1 MVPPRLSCIVDVP
14 ETFCATESVKG
25 RTVSYGGDIRIG
37 DLRNSGQADFLV
49 YRSVDNA
56 HDEGGMKPCFLG
68 AFNGEGQPIWSS
80 GDGGIQPSRPGP
92 VAIHDLDGDGRT
104 EVICFFHD
112 GRIDAAPTSMANVVI
127 QIRDGKTGC
136 VKHEAAPARFRLCH
150 GQGANWAHQRI
161 LIANFRGLPTPQDF
175 VVKLGAHL
183 LAFDSNLEV
192 LWEYE
197 SPWTEYG
204 HCPAYIPAVGDI
216 DGDGRDE
223 VNGGYSLVDHD
234 GTVLWQKDLAPH
246 TDSVA
251 IEPWDNGRMRAI
263 CSGHGHVLDERGDV
277 VLKLGHGKVPH
288 GQEVRVGRFR
298 SGDSNPQ
305 MILRWNAHSTAV
317 LVVDVAG
324 ETLAELD
331 LNPSPNNTGM
341 EVVFWDGED
350 APALL
355 YNGGMLWDPLRGTG
369 VALPELPPPEPVGRM
384 AWYHCIP
391 ANVSGDARE
400 ELVLYNPWM
409 AKVYIYTQDD
419 SEEDPFVDFE
429 AGPRQ
434 YNPRLMD

>member
-1 MVPPRLSCIVDVP
+1 MEPPKLLRAIELP
-14 ETFCATESVKG
+14 ESFCTTESVG
-25 RTVSYGGDIRIG
+25 DRTVSYGGDIRIG

-68 AFNGEGQPIWSS
+68 AFTADGQTLWSS
-80 GDGGIQPSRPGP
+80 GERGTQPSRPGP
-92 VAIHDLDGDGRT
+92 VAIHDLDGDGRA

-112 GRIDAAPTSMANVVI
+112 ERVSAPPTSMADVVI
-127 QIRDGKTGC
+127 QIRDGETGC
-136 VKHEAAPARFRLCH
+136 IKHQAAPARFRSLD
-150 GQGANWAHQRI
+150 GQGPNWAHQRI
-161 LIANFRGLPTPQDF
+161 LIANLRGMPGPQDF

-183 LAFDSNLEV
+183 LAFDSSLHI

-197 SPWTEYG
+197 SPWTTYG

-216 DGDGRDE
+216 DRDGRDE
-223 VNGGYSLVDHD
+223 VNGGYFLLDHD

-246 TDSVA
+246 MDSVA

-263 CSGHGHVLDERGDV
+263 CSGHGHILDERGDV
-277 VLKLGHGKVPH
+277 IIKLGQEEVPH
-288 GQEVRVGRFR
+288 GQEIRVGRFR

-305 MILRWNAHSTAV
+305 MIIRWNGHSTDV

-324 ETLAELD
+324 ATLAELD

-341 EVVFWDGED
+341 EVVYWDGED

-355 YNGGMLWDPLRGTG
+355 YNGGMLWHPLRGSG
-369 VALPELPPPEPVGRM
+369 ARLPELPPPEPIGRM

-391 ANVSGDARE
+391 ADVCGDDRE
-400 ELVLYNPWM
+400 ELVLYNPWTTR
-409 AKVYIYTQDD
+409 VYIYTQHDND
-419 SEEDPFVDFE
+419 ETGLKGFK
-429 AGPRQ
+429 ARPRQ